1 MLVRCAAAAISPSM
15 CLSHYGSI
23 TNCIQNSSIV
33 RIFRDSLIVP
43 NVFLEVI
50 CPRSTGASVEP
61 WGSRNLACSSYGK
74 LRYLRSSSAFPV
86 IGRFV
91 VENETATNTTMT
103 MITGADSAAAY
114 GAMISKRARLVTARE
129 WILIFGNCSADLCLA
144 GIHSFPCP
152 LISDCATAIGTRRR
166 CPRLNGLPALASDFV
181 SEYKLIH

>member
-50 CPRSTGASVEP
+50 YPRSTGASVEP

-74 LRYLRSSSAFPV
+74 LRYLRSSSAFPA

-91 VENETATNTTMT
+91 VDNETAT
-103 MITGADSAAAY
+103 ISSAAAN
-114 GAMISKRARLVTARE
+114 GVWPICVWLAVTLFLVSV
-129 WILIFGNCSADLCLA
+129 IFDR
-144 GIHSFPCP
+144 
-152 LISDCATAIGTRRR
+152 ATAIGTRRR
-166 CPRLNGLPALASDFV
+166 CPCLHGLPALAIGFR
-181 SEYKLIH
+181 K